1 MELPTKPL
9 ANVAKRIILGEF
21 YDRFHRQQWFH
32 RAEYVEDHP
41 NHMRDTIEIHAKYN
55 PVLEMKE
62 VLEFMDKHHLAY
74 EIIAQSHQ
82 G

>member
-9 ANVAKRIILGEF
+9 ANPAKRRVLGEF

-32 RAEYVEDHP
+32 RAEYVENHP
-41 NHMRDTIEIHAKYN
+41 NHMKDTIEIYANYN

-62 VLEFMDKHHLAY
+62 VLEFMDKHRLAY
-74 EIIAQSHQ
+74 EVIAKSHQ

>member
-9 ANVAKRIILGEF
+9 ANIEKRRILGEF

-32 RAEYVEDHP
+32 RAEYIENHP
-41 NHMRDTIEIHAKYN
+41 NHMKDTIEIHAKYN
-55 PVLEMKE
+55 PVLEMRE
-62 VLEFMDKHHLAY
+62 ILEFFDKYHLAY
-74 EIIAQSHQ
+74 EVISQSHL